1 MHNIDIRLQEIK
13 LQQRITEL
21 DIKQH
26 GPAIY
31 LSLLS
36 ETPKACSIDIYV
48 PSLNSGKGLKL
59 LLDRIKGFF
68 FEFGFTPCKAEQ
80 PLGGMELQEKSTK
93 TITGYRKPV

>member
-1 MHNIDIRLQEIK
+1 MHNIDIWLQEIK
-13 LQQRITEL
+13 LQQWITEL

-48 PSLNSGKGLKL
+48 PSLNSGNDLKL
-59 LLDRIKGFF
+59 LLYRIKGFF
-68 FEFGFTPCKAEQ
+68 F
-80 PLGGMELQEKSTK
+80 
-93 TITGYRKPV
+93 